1 MRTFMLASAAALAIA
16 TPAMATNDNT
26 PYVGIDA
33 GITSANRQDLLGNVV
48 FTNTG
53 PTGFTTQTIG
63 STRYRRGYDVD
74 LNAGYDFGM
83 FRLEGELGYKSV
95 KSRNPTLSN
104 TFVTA
109 INTGAGTTYTTTT
122 DFNLGRRTTV
132 WSGMANALLDLGGNG
147 GIGGFAG
154 AGAGYASVHQFGSGS
169 GHFAWQ
175 LLAGVYAPVT
185 PNLDIGL
192 KYRYFHAGR
201 NNGSTTYAF
210 ATGATTCGTFACSPG
225 VATFTNGDRYTSHS
239 LMLNLTYNL
248 GARAAVV
255 PAAAPP
261 PPPPP
266 PAPAAPATQTCPDGS
281 VIDATATCPAP
292 PPPPP
297 PPAPAARG
305 ERG

>member
-1 MRTFMLASAAALAIA
+1 MRTIMLASAAALAIA
-16 TPAMATNDNT
+16 TPAVARDNS

-33 GITSANRQDLLGNVV
+33 GITSATHQDLLGNVI

-53 PTGFTTQTIG
+53 PTGLTTQTVG
-63 STRYRRGYDVD
+63 STHYRRGYDVD

-83 FRLEGELGYKSV
+83 FRLEGEFGYKSV

-104 TFVTA
+104 TFITA
-109 INTGAGTTYTTTT
+109 VNTGAGTTFTTTSNF
-122 DFNLGRRTTV
+122 DLRQRTTV
-132 WSGMANALLDLGGNG
+132 WSAMANALLDLGGNT

-154 AGAGYASVHQFGSGS
+154 AGAGYANVHQFGSGS
-169 GHFAWQ
+169 GHLAWQ

-185 PNLDIGL
+185 SNLDIGL

-201 NNGSTTYAF
+201 NNGSMTTAF
-210 ATGATTCGTFACSPG
+210 TTGATVCGAFACSPG
-225 VATFTNGDRYTSHS
+225 TVTFTNGGRYTSHS

-248 GARAAVV
+248 GAPAVAV
-255 PAAAPP
+255 PAAAPA

-297 PPAPAARG
+297 PPAPVARG

>member
-185 PNLDIGL
+185 SNLDIGL
-192 KYRYFHAGR
+192 PAYPGGPPALVP
-201 NNGSTTYAF
+201 T
-210 ATGATTCGTFACSPG
+210 G
-225 VATFTNGDRYTSHS
+225 VAVAKSGNIYVSSDIRNGMYK
-239 LMLNLTYNL
+239 LT
-248 GARAAVV
+248 
-255 PAAAPP
+255 PP
-261 PPPPP
+261 TP
-266 PAPAAPATQTCPDGS
+266 
-281 VIDATATCPAP
+281 
-292 PPPPP
+292 
-297 PPAPAARG
+297 
-305 ERG
+305 